1 MTLKARLRAVGA
13 LIVLV
18 LVLVVVLVPRVVR
31 TAQLRRVDL
40 QLSSAVPAFRER
52 YVPAWATPPAK
63 PAQGQSNPF
72 SDIYVA
78 VMTDAGIREE
88 LVASRDAPDRS
99 PLAPTHSGHPFVTI
113 GSEAGRKGTWR
124 AGLVALP
131 GARPDM
137 KLLVAVPLERIN
149 ATTESVRWALTAG
162 AASLAAAVLLGA
174 WWIARLG
181 LRPIAEVTEVADA
194 IAAGDRDRRATET
207 DSGTEAARLARAVNA
222 MLNQRNAA
230 EAKLRQ
236 FVADASHELRT
247 PVSAIR
253 GFTDLYRGGGL
264 RDEVMLNDA
273 MRRIGQETHRMG
285 GLVNDLLLLAQL
297 DQGRPLEMTEV
308 NLNQLLEDA
317 QLDASATHPTRAVAL
332 DLHPNLTV
340 KGDDAGLR
348 QIFANLITNAL
359 VHGGPDAT
367 VKVHSSVPEGSCAV
381 EVVDNGL
388 GMEPSEV
395 AHAFDRFWRADVSRQ
410 RKGSGSGLGLSIAR
424 AIVEAHHGCMTLE
437 STPGQGTRV
446 RVTLPR

>member
-1 MTLKARLRAVGA
+1 
-13 LIVLV
+13 
-18 LVLVVVLVPRVVR
+18 VLVVVLVPRAVR

-40 QLSSAVPAFRER
+40 QLTSAVPAFRDR
-52 YVPAWATPPAK
+52 FVPARGSETPK
-63 PAQGQSNPF
+63 PTPGQSNPF
-72 SDIYVA
+72 SDIYIA
-78 VMTDAGIREE
+78 VMTGTGTRDEF
-88 LVASRDAPDRS
+88 VPSRDAPNRS
-99 PLAPTHSGHPFVTI
+99 PLLPTHSGQPFVTV
-113 GSEAGRKGTWR
+113 GSAGGQQGTWR
-124 AGLVALP
+124 AALLPLP
-131 GARPDM
+131 GAPPDV
-137 KLLVAVPLERIN
+137 KLLVAVPLESVN
-149 ATTESVRWALTAG
+149 ATTASVRWALAAG
-162 AASLAAAVLLGA
+162 AASLAAALLLGS

-207 DSGTEAARLARAVNA
+207 DSGTEAARLARAVNS

-230 EAKLRQ
+230 EAQLRQ

-264 RDEVMLNDA
+264 RDDAMLNDA

-297 DQGRPLEMTEV
+297 DQGRPLELTEV
-308 NLNQLLEDA
+308 PMNRILEDA
-317 QLDASATHPTRAVAL
+317 QLDASATHPTRVVAL
-332 DLHPNLTV
+332 DLPSNFTV
-340 KGDDAGLR
+340 QGDDARLR

-359 VHGGPDAT
+359 VHGGPEAT
-367 VKVHSSVPEGSCAV
+367 VRVLGSVDQGVCSV
-381 EVVDNGL
+381 QVIDNGV

-424 AIVEAHHGCMTLE
+424 AIVEAHRGHMSLE
-437 STPGQGTRV
+437 SAPGRGTRV
-446 RVTLPR
+446 SVTLPR